1 VTTSQRR
8 VTVLLVDQDRRVRAA
23 LGKLLS
29 AVDSQWDVS
38 AVAVLPAL
46 LATTGLPD
54 VALIDVPMTT
64 AAAVLSAIAELTD
77 AAVAVVAISAYDA
90 LRGRVLEAGASTYLS
105 KDANTDL
112 IVQAVRAAAH
122 RIRLASAPPAV

>member
-1 VTTSQRR
+1 MITSQRR

-38 AVAVLPAL
+38 AVAVLPAP

-64 AAAVLSAIAELTD
+64 AAAVLSVIAKLTD

-90 LRGRVLEAGASTYLS
+90 LRSRALEAGASTYLS
-105 KDANTDL
+105 KDADTDL
-112 IVQAVRAAAH
+112 IVQAVRAAADQT
-122 RIRLASAPPAV
+122 RLASAPPAV